1 MMRFIL
7 ALALGASAQT
17 RISLTQA
24 ARQPTLTTDDVE
36 QLLAVAQRPVTPQ
49 GLVIVE
55 RTEYQVEDP
64 GGFVRSM
71 LQDFFGPPP
80 QQTMYQPRYYSDD
93 GPSRHDFGCPCGED
107 VDSYCSKTDDDDA
120 YASIFEKRLCLGDH
134 FDQLSE
140 QCAAHLASAPTVV
153 EYCRAEILE
162 TCRNVQPGENR
173 VHECLLAR
181 PTVGDACASYLATL
195 APPTPPKPPML
206 MGGLLD
212 MVDAFFGGDAFVQQD
227 DTMLYDEVLEVPPAP
242 RRFDAGGFAPPP
254 RFSRVEGPPP
264 PRARGFGPPPQPRF
278 DDVVD
283 YVRMPGGSELAVND
297 VCYRFCEDG
306 SKPMVDRR
314 GDCPVG
320 TACRTTLP
328 PDVLAFDTC
337 DAPDTCQPAQRPPPH
352 TREVIVEVEAEEE
365 DAALEEEEAAA
376 AASLL
381 VLASAAALCLASLS
395 LAVLALGAAR
405 RRQREREE
413 LAAFKAN
420 YAPMLSENEQA

>member
-1 MMRFIL
+1 MMCLVL

-55 RTEYQVEDP
+55 RTEYEVEDP

-80 QQTMYQPRYYSDD
+80 QATYQPRYYADD

-107 VDSYCSKTDDDDA
+107 VDGYCSTTDDDDA

-181 PTVGDACASYLATL
+181 PTVGDACASYLCTL
-195 APPTPPKPPML
+195 APPAPPKPPML
-206 MGGLLD
+206 VGGLLD
-212 MVDAFFGGDAFVQQD
+212 LVDAFFGGDAFVTQD
-227 DTMLYDEVLEVPPAP
+227 DAMLYDEVLEVPE

-254 RFSRVEGPPP
+254 RFSRAEGPP
-264 PRARGFGPPPQPRF
+264 RVRGFGPPQPPPMPRSYE
-278 DDVVD
+278 D
-283 YVRMPGGSELAVND
+283 YVRE
-297 VCYRFCEDG
+297 
-306 SKPMVDRR
+306 
-314 GDCPVG
+314 
-320 TACRTTLP
+320 
-328 PDVLAFDTC
+328 
-337 DAPDTCQPAQRPPPH
+337 RPPPPMP
-352 TREVIVEVEAEEE
+352 REVVVEVEAEEE

>member
-1 MMRFIL
+1 MRFIL
-7 ALALGASAQT
+7 ALAAGAAAQT

-24 ARQPTLTTDDVE
+24 ARQPTLTARQPTLTTDDVE
-36 QLLAVAQRPVTPQ
+36 QLLAVAQQPVTPQ

-71 LQDFFGPPP
+71 LQDFFGPP

-264 PRARGFGPPPQPRF
+264 PRARGFGPPQPPPPMPRF

-283 YVRMPGGSELAVND
+283 YVRE
-297 VCYRFCEDG
+297 
-306 SKPMVDRR
+306 
-314 GDCPVG
+314 
-320 TACRTTLP
+320 
-328 PDVLAFDTC
+328 
-337 DAPDTCQPAQRPPPH
+337 RPPPPP
-352 TREVIVEVEAEEE
+352 TREVVVEVEAEEE

>member
-1 MMRFIL
+1 MIRLVL

-17 RISLTQA
+17 TRISLTGA

-227 DTMLYDEVLEVPPAP
+227 DTCLLYTSPSP
-242 RRFDAGGFAPPP
+242 RD
-254 RFSRVEGPPP
+254 S
-264 PRARGFGPPPQPRF
+264 
-278 DDVVD
+278 
-283 YVRMPGGSELAVND
+283 
-297 VCYRFCEDG
+297 
-306 SKPMVDRR
+306 
-314 GDCPVG
+314 
-320 TACRTTLP
+320 
-328 PDVLAFDTC
+328 
-337 DAPDTCQPAQRPPPH
+337 
-352 TREVIVEVEAEEE
+352 
-365 DAALEEEEAAA
+365 
-376 AASLL
+376 
-381 VLASAAALCLASLS
+381 
-395 LAVLALGAAR
+395 
-405 RRQREREE
+405 
-413 LAAFKAN
+413 
-420 YAPMLSENEQA
+420 

>member
-1 MMRFIL
+1 MLRLVL

-55 RTEYQVEDP
+55 RTEYEVEDP

-71 LQDFFGPPP
+71 LQDFFGPPAP
-80 QQTMYQPRYYSDD
+80 QATYQPRYYADD

-107 VDSYCSKTDDDDA
+107 VDSYCSTTDDDDA

-134 FDQLSE
+134 FDSLSE

-181 PTVGDACASYLATL
+181 PTVGDACASYLCTL
-195 APPTPPKPPML
+195 APPAPPKPPLL

-212 MVDAFFGGDAFVQQD
+212 MVDAFFGGDAFVTQD
-227 DTMLYDEVLEVPPAP
+227 DTMLYDEVLEVPE

-254 RFSRVEGPPP
+254 RFSRAEGPPP
-264 PRARGFGPPPQPRF
+264 PRARGFGPPQPARAPQPPPPMPRF
-278 DDVVD
+278 DDVVVD
-283 YVRMPGGSELAVND
+283 YE
-297 VCYRFCEDG
+297 
-306 SKPMVDRR
+306 
-314 GDCPVG
+314 
-320 TACRTTLP
+320 
-328 PDVLAFDTC
+328 
-337 DAPDTCQPAQRPPPH
+337 RPPP
-352 TREVIVEVEAEEE
+352 REVVVEVEAEEE

>member
-1 MMRFIL
+1 MRRIVVLVVAGVGL
-7 ALALGASAQT
+7 AAAKERKRRDTATAQT
-17 RISLTQA
+17 RIGLTQA
-24 ARQPTLTTDDVE
+24 ARQPMLTTDDVE
-36 QLLAVAQRPVTPQ
+36 RLLAEEHLPVAPK

-64 GGFVRSM
+64 GGSVGAVLR
-71 LQDFFGPPP
+71 QNFFEP
-80 QQTMYQPRYYSDD
+80 QPVYQPRYYSYSDD
-93 GPSRHDFGCPCGED
+93 GPIGLCPCGED
-107 VDSYCSKTDDDDA
+107 VDRYCSRTDKFT
-120 YASIFEKRLCLGDH
+120 YIFHQYVFASLYYPYPFSVFETRLCLGDH

-140 QCAAHLASAPTVV
+140 QCTAHLADTPTVV
-153 EYCRAEILE
+153 EYCREEIIE

-264 PRARGFGPPPQPRF
+264 PRARGFGPPQPPPPMPRF

-283 YVRMPGGSELAVND
+283 FRE
-297 VCYRFCEDG
+297 
-306 SKPMVDRR
+306 
-314 GDCPVG
+314 
-320 TACRTTLP
+320 
-328 PDVLAFDTC
+328 
-337 DAPDTCQPAQRPPPH
+337 RPPPPP
-352 TREVIVEVEAEEE
+352 REVVVEVEAEEE

>member
-7 ALALGASAQT
+7 ALAAGAAAQT

-24 ARQPTLTTDDVE
+24 ARQPTLTARQPTLTTDDVE

-55 RTEYQVEDP
+55 RTEYEVEDP

-80 QQTMYQPRYYSDD
+80 QATYQPRYYSDD

-181 PTVGDACASYLATL
+181 PTVGDACASYLCTL
-195 APPTPPKPPML
+195 APPAPPKPPML
-206 MGGLLD
+206 VGGLLD
-212 MVDAFFGGDAFVQQD
+212 LVDAFFGGDAVVQQD
-227 DTMLYDEVLEVPPAP
+227 DTMLYDEVLEVPE
-242 RRFDAGGFAPPP
+242 RRFDDLRDDMVRPPP
-254 RFSRVEGPPP
+254 RE
-264 PRARGFGPPPQPRF
+264 
-278 DDVVD
+278 VV
-283 YVRMPGGSELAVND
+283 
-297 VCYRFCEDG
+297 
-306 SKPMVDRR
+306 
-314 GDCPVG
+314 
-320 TACRTTLP
+320 
-328 PDVLAFDTC
+328 
-337 DAPDTCQPAQRPPPH
+337 
-352 TREVIVEVEAEEE
+352 VEVEAEEE
-365 DAALEEEEAAA
+365 DAALEEE
-376 AASLL
+376 
-381 VLASAAALCLASLS
+381 
-395 LAVLALGAAR
+395 
-405 RRQREREE
+405 
-413 LAAFKAN
+413 
-420 YAPMLSENEQA
+420 

>member
-1 MMRFIL
+1 MMRLVL

-36 QLLAVAQRPVTPQ
+36 QLLAVAQRPVTPP

-55 RTEYQVEDP
+55 RTEYEVEDP

-80 QQTMYQPRYYSDD
+80 QATYQPRYYADD

-162 TCRNVQPGENR
+162 TCRDVQPGENR

-181 PTVGDACASYLATL
+181 PTVGDACASYLCTL
-195 APPTPPKPPML
+195 APPAPPKPPML
-206 MGGLLD
+206 VGGLLD
-212 MVDAFFGGDAFVQQD
+212 LVDAFFGGDAFVAQD
-227 DTMLYDEVLEVPPAP
+227 DAMLYDEVLEVPE

-264 PRARGFGPPPQPRF
+264 PRARGFGPPQPPPPMPRF
-278 DDVVD
+278 DPRYADLRDDVE
-283 YVRMPGGSELAVND
+283 YAPKPPPRMP
-297 VCYRFCEDG
+297 
-306 SKPMVDRR
+306 
-314 GDCPVG
+314 
-320 TACRTTLP
+320 
-328 PDVLAFDTC
+328 
-337 DAPDTCQPAQRPPPH
+337 
-352 TREVIVEVEAEEE
+352 REVVVEVEAEEE

>member
-1 MMRFIL
+1 MMRLVL
-7 ALALGASAQT
+7 ALAVGAAAQT

-55 RTEYQVEDP
+55 RTEYEVEDP

-71 LQDFFGPPP
+71 LQDFFGPPAP
-80 QQTMYQPRYYSDD
+80 QATYEPRYYADD

-107 VDSYCSKTDDDDA
+107 VDGYCSKTDDDDA

-162 TCRNVQPGENR
+162 TCRDVQPGENR

-181 PTVGDACASYLATL
+181 PTVGDACASYLCTL
-195 APPTPPKPPML
+195 APPAPPKPPML
-206 MGGLLD
+206 VGGLLD
-212 MVDAFFGGDAFVQQD
+212 LVDAFFGGDAFVAQD
-227 DTMLYDEVLEVPPAP
+227 DTMLYDEVLEVPE

-254 RFSRVEGPPP
+254 RARGFERAPQPPP
-264 PRARGFGPPPQPRF
+264 PMPRFAPQP
-278 DDVVD
+278 
-283 YVRMPGGSELAVND
+283 P
-297 VCYRFCEDG
+297 
-306 SKPMVDRR
+306 
-314 GDCPVG
+314 
-320 TACRTTLP
+320 
-328 PDVLAFDTC
+328 
-337 DAPDTCQPAQRPPPH
+337 
-352 TREVIVEVEAEEE
+352 REVVVEVEAEEE

>member
-1 MMRFIL
+1 MRFIL
-7 ALALGASAQT
+7 ALAAGAAAQT

-24 ARQPTLTTDDVE
+24 ARQPTLTARQPTLTTDDVE
-36 QLLAVAQRPVTPQ
+36 QLLAVAQQPVTPQ

-55 RTEYQVEDP
+55 RTEYEVEDP

-71 LQDFFGPPP
+71 LQDFFGPPAP
-80 QQTMYQPRYYSDD
+80 QATYEPRYYADD
-93 GPSRHDFGCPCGED
+93 GPSRHDFGCPCGAD

-181 PTVGDACASYLATL
+181 PTVGDACASYLCTL
-195 APPTPPKPPML
+195 APPAPPKPPML
-206 MGGLLD
+206 VGGLLD
-212 MVDAFFGGDAFVQQD
+212 LVDAFFGGDVVAQQD
-227 DTMLYDEVLEVPPAP
+227 DTMLYDEVLEVPE

-254 RFSRVEGPPP
+254 RFSRAEGPPP
-264 PRARGFGPPPQPRF
+264 PRARGFGPPHEGRASRDDDTVPQQPPPMPRFAPQP
-278 DDVVD
+278 
-283 YVRMPGGSELAVND
+283 P
-297 VCYRFCEDG
+297 
-306 SKPMVDRR
+306 
-314 GDCPVG
+314 
-320 TACRTTLP
+320 
-328 PDVLAFDTC
+328 
-337 DAPDTCQPAQRPPPH
+337 
-352 TREVIVEVEAEEE
+352 REVVVEVEAEEE

>member
-1 MMRFIL
+1 MMRLVL

-36 QLLAVAQRPVTPQ
+36 QLLAVAQRPVTPP

-55 RTEYQVEDP
+55 RTEYEVEDP

-80 QQTMYQPRYYSDD
+80 QATYQPRYYADD

-134 FDQLSE
+134 FDSLSE

-181 PTVGDACASYLATL
+181 PTVGDACASYLCTL
-195 APPTPPKPPML
+195 APPAPPKPPML
-206 MGGLLD
+206 VGGLLD

-227 DTMLYDEVLEVPPAP
+227 DAMLYDEVLEVPE

-264 PRARGFGPPPQPRF
+264 PPPPMPRF
-278 DDVVD
+278 DPRYADLRDDVE
-283 YVRMPGGSELAVND
+283 YVRE
-297 VCYRFCEDG
+297 
-306 SKPMVDRR
+306 
-314 GDCPVG
+314 
-320 TACRTTLP
+320 
-328 PDVLAFDTC
+328 
-337 DAPDTCQPAQRPPPH
+337 RPPPPPP
-352 TREVIVEVEAEEE
+352 REVVVEVEAEEE
-365 DAALEEEEAAA
+365 DAALEEDEAAA

>member
-1 MMRFIL
+1 MMRLVL

-36 QLLAVAQRPVTPQ
+36 QLLAVAQRPVTPP

-55 RTEYQVEDP
+55 RTEYEVEDP

-80 QQTMYQPRYYSDD
+80 PQATYQPRYYADD

-134 FDQLSE
+134 FDSLSE

-181 PTVGDACASYLATL
+181 PTVGDACASYLCTL
-195 APPTPPKPPML
+195 APPAPPKPPML
-206 MGGLLD
+206 VGGLLD

-227 DTMLYDEVLEVPPAP
+227 DTMLYDEVLEVPE

-254 RFSRVEGPPP
+254 RFSRAEGLPQKPPPMPRFDPRYADLRDDVEYVRERPPPPP
-264 PRARGFGPPPQPRF
+264 PRE
-278 DDVVD
+278 VV
-283 YVRMPGGSELAVND
+283 
-297 VCYRFCEDG
+297 
-306 SKPMVDRR
+306 
-314 GDCPVG
+314 
-320 TACRTTLP
+320 
-328 PDVLAFDTC
+328 
-337 DAPDTCQPAQRPPPH
+337 
-352 TREVIVEVEAEEE
+352 VEVEAEEE

>member
-1 MMRFIL
+1 MRFIL
-7 ALALGASAQT
+7 ALAAGAAAQT

-24 ARQPTLTTDDVE
+24 ARQPTLTARQPTLTTDDVE

-181 PTVGDACASYLATL
+181 PTVGDACASYLCTL
-195 APPTPPKPPML
+195 APPAPPKPPML
-206 MGGLLD
+206 VGGLLD
-212 MVDAFFGGDAFVQQD
+212 LVDAFFGGDAFVTQD
-227 DTMLYDEVLEVPPAP
+227 DAMLYDEVLEVPE

-254 RFSRVEGPPP
+254 RFSRAEGLPQKPPP
-264 PRARGFGPPPQPRF
+264 
-278 DDVVD
+278 
-283 YVRMPGGSELAVND
+283 MP
-297 VCYRFCEDG
+297 
-306 SKPMVDRR
+306 
-314 GDCPVG
+314 
-320 TACRTTLP
+320 
-328 PDVLAFDTC
+328 
-337 DAPDTCQPAQRPPPH
+337 
-352 TREVIVEVEAEEE
+352 REVVVEVEAEEE

>member
-1 MMRFIL
+1 MMRLVL

-55 RTEYQVEDP
+55 RTEYEVEDP

-80 QQTMYQPRYYSDD
+80 QATYQPRYYADD

-107 VDSYCSKTDDDDA
+107 VDGYCSKTDDDDA

-162 TCRNVQPGENR
+162 TCRDVQPGENR

-181 PTVGDACASYLATL
+181 PTVGDACASYLCTL
-195 APPTPPKPPML
+195 APPAPPKPPML

-227 DTMLYDEVLEVPPAP
+227 DTMLYDEVLEVPE

-254 RFSRVEGPPP
+254 RFSRAEGPPP
-264 PRARGFGPPPQPRF
+264 PRARGFGPPQPPPMPRSYE
-278 DDVVD
+278 D
-283 YVRMPGGSELAVND
+283 YVRE
-297 VCYRFCEDG
+297 
-306 SKPMVDRR
+306 
-314 GDCPVG
+314 
-320 TACRTTLP
+320 
-328 PDVLAFDTC
+328 
-337 DAPDTCQPAQRPPPH
+337 RPPPPMP
-352 TREVIVEVEAEEE
+352 REVVVEVEAEEE

>member
-1 MMRFIL
+1 MIRLVL

-153 EYCRAEILE
+153 EYCRSEILE

-283 YVRMPGGSELAVND
+283 YVRE
-297 VCYRFCEDG
+297 
-306 SKPMVDRR
+306 
-314 GDCPVG
+314 
-320 TACRTTLP
+320 
-328 PDVLAFDTC
+328 
-337 DAPDTCQPAQRPPPH
+337 RPPPPP
-352 TREVIVEVEAEEE
+352 TREVVVEVDAEEE
-365 DAALEEEEAAA
+365 DAALEEEEEAAV
-376 AASLL
+376 ASLL

>member
-1 MMRFIL
+1 MRFIL
-7 ALALGASAQT
+7 ALAAGAAAQT

-24 ARQPTLTTDDVE
+24 ARQPTLTARQPTLTTDDVE

-80 QQTMYQPRYYSDD
+80 QQTTYQPRYYSDD

-153 EYCRAEILE
+153 EYCRSEILE

-283 YVRMPGGSELAVND
+283 YVRE
-297 VCYRFCEDG
+297 
-306 SKPMVDRR
+306 
-314 GDCPVG
+314 
-320 TACRTTLP
+320 
-328 PDVLAFDTC
+328 
-337 DAPDTCQPAQRPPPH
+337 RPPPPP
-352 TREVIVEVEAEEE
+352 TREVVVEVEAEEE

>member
-1 MMRFIL
+1 MRLVL
-7 ALALGASAQT
+7 ALAAGASAQT

-36 QLLAVAQRPVTPQ
+36 QLLAVAQRPVTPP

-55 RTEYQVEDP
+55 RTEYEVED
-64 GGFVRSM
+64 
-71 LQDFFGPPP
+71 L
-80 QQTMYQPRYYSDD
+80 
-93 GPSRHDFGCPCGED
+93 
-107 VDSYCSKTDDDDA
+107 DSYSSKTDDDDA

-227 DTMLYDEVLEVPPAP
+227 DTMLYDEVP
-242 RRFDAGGFAPPP
+242 
-254 RFSRVEGPPP
+254 
-264 PRARGFGPPPQPRF
+264 
-278 DDVVD
+278 
-283 YVRMPGGSELAVND
+283 
-297 VCYRFCEDG
+297 
-306 SKPMVDRR
+306 
-314 GDCPVG
+314 
-320 TACRTTLP
+320 
-328 PDVLAFDTC
+328 
-337 DAPDTCQPAQRPPPH
+337 
-352 TREVIVEVEAEEE
+352 
-365 DAALEEEEAAA
+365 
-376 AASLL
+376 
-381 VLASAAALCLASLS
+381 
-395 LAVLALGAAR
+395 
-405 RRQREREE
+405 
-413 LAAFKAN
+413 
-420 YAPMLSENEQA
+420 